1 MSETPWESPAED
13 VAEQHAEVPGDADE
27 DDEPV
32 PAISDDPEVDP
43 ADAQEQ
49 AEEVP
54 LDEDERG

>member
-1 MSETPWESPAED
+1 VTETPWESA
-13 VAEQHAEVPGDADE
+13 ADE
-27 DDEPV
+27 DDDPT
-32 PAISDDPEVDP
+32 PAVSDDPEVDP

>member
-1 MSETPWESPAED
+1 MTETPWESPA
-13 VAEQHAEVPGDADE
+13 GE
-27 DDEPV
+27 DDDPTLEV
-32 PAISDDPEVDP
+32 SDDPEVDP

>member
-1 MSETPWESPAED
+1 VTETPWESPAED
-13 VAEQHAEVPGDADE
+13 LAEQQAEVLPRGDE
-27 DDEPV
+27 DDDPTLAV
-32 PAISDDPEVDP
+32 SDDPEVDP